1 MSHPNLTPPTT
12 PVDDASAT
20 STLAPPS
27 PEGEKSTVG
36 SPVSNWIFSTG
47 PTPPPSPISGAPALR
62 RVRRFM
68 DLHAEFKRG
77 SEPKSDVDPKSD
89 VEPKSDVDSERDRES
104 KKEAES
110 QRETESSQAWTTDH
124 FFVSEKYD
132 GADDILAAVAFI
144 LEDYI
149 VALKRDQPLEAV
161 WEPSGNQS
169 DEKNGEDEKN
179 DEENKSAAP
188 EKPLDDSTPQEAA
201 DVSSNDDA
209 SA

>member
-12 PVDDASAT
+12 PVDNASAT

-27 PEGEKSTVG
+27 PDGVKSTVG

-47 PTPPPSPISGAPALR
+47 PTPPPSPISGVPVLR

-77 SEPKSDVDPKSD
+77 SEPKNDAEPQSD

-104 KKEAES
+104 KNDADS
-110 QRETESSQAWTTDH
+110 QRDTESSQAWTTDH

-161 WEPSGNQS
+161 WEASGNQS

-179 DEENKSAAP
+179 DEGNKSAAP
-188 EKPLDDSTPQEAA
+188 EQAQDDSTPQEAA
-201 DVSSNDDA
+201 DVSTNDTTPA
-209 SA
+209 